1 MVGVIEYYNVSF
13 SNNRLPKSS
22 KPLLTPNQTCIRE
35 HSASGNVTMKTS
47 DPDLAQTKLQV
58 IGVG

>member
-22 KPLLTPNQTCIRE
+22 KPLLTPNRTCVKD
-35 HSASGNVTMKTS
+35 HSAPCNVTMKTS
-47 DPDLAQTKLQV
+47 EV
-58 IGVG
+58 S